1 MSRIGKKPVQITDGA
16 SVKVNGN
23 EVVVSK
29 GNASLSYTF
38 RPEVSVKVDEEA
50 KEVLV
55 ERCDDSRTAK
65 SMHGTTRTL
74 IANMI
79 EGVTKG
85 YKIELQIVG
94 VGWNASVV
102 DQEVHLNLGYADTRK
117 VPIPMGV
124 NVEVK
129 QQQHITLTGAD
140 KQKVGECA
148 AACRAH
154 RKPEPYNGKGV
165 RYLNEVV
172 TRKQG
177 KAFGS

>member
-1 MSRIGKKPVQITDGA
+1 MSRIGKKPVPITDGA
-16 SVKVNGN
+16 SVKINGN

-29 GNASLSYTF
+29 GNATLNYTF
-38 RPEVSVKVDEEA
+38 RPEVTVKVDEEA
-50 KEVLV
+50 KEVIV
-55 ERCDDSRTAK
+55 ERADDSRAAK

-85 YKIELQIVG
+85 YKKELQIVG
-94 VGWNASVV
+94 VGWSAQVKGM
-102 DQEVHLNLGYADTRK
+102 EVHLSLGYADTRI

-124 NVEVK
+124 SVEVK
-129 QQQHITLTGAD
+129 QQQHITITGAN

-165 RYLNEVV
+165 RYLDEVV
-172 TRKQG
+172 SRKQG

>member
-1 MSRIGKKPVQITDGA
+1 MSRIGKKAVPITDGA
-16 SVKVNGN
+16 NVKLNGN
-23 EVVVSK
+23 DIVVSK
-29 GNASLSYTF
+29 GNATLTYAH
-38 RPEVSVKVDEEA
+38 RAEVTVKVDEEA
-50 KEVLV
+50 KEVVV
-55 ERCDDSRTAK
+55 ERIDDSRAAK

-85 YKIELQIVG
+85 YKKELQIVG
-94 VGWNASVV
+94 VGWSAQVKG
-102 DQEVHLNLGYADTRK
+102 QEVHLNLGYADTRI

-124 NVEVK
+124 TVEVK
-129 QQQHITLTGAD
+129 QQQHIAITGAD

-148 AACRAH
+148 AACRSH